1 MEFPEPPPLSPVEP
15 TAATHAAIPFS
26 VRLGCL
32 LAWLGVC
39 LCFLLLQRET
49 AFRAFFCPARGGCEA
64 VLGSRYAELRG
75 IPLAWFGAAFY
86 LTLLGLW
93 LAVSAISSQ
102 RVRLWLLDG
111 IRSMVLIGLT
121 FSVGLMYIQFWLL
134 HAFCP
139 LCTASVL
146 IVAASLVVARR
157 ARWMLAAKPAGASP
171 AGSVTLALF
180 AIFPALILV
189 AGVLVKQ
196 RPVGGIQMID
206 LSTAHREGPTDAR
219 VQIAVYSD
227 FQCVF
232 CRQLVPVLQ
241 QLRTAFPQEVAIV
254 FRHFPLESHPRAFA
268 AAVAAECAS
277 EQGAFWEYHDKL
289 FLEGG
294 DLNEATLVAVASS
307 LGLDQQRF
315 MMCLQSE
322 EPRRV
327 VEANLREAM
336 QLGLPGAPAVFI
348 NGRRIEGPLTFENLA
363 KQIQALL
370 RAPDSQPGNR

>member
-1 MEFPEPPPLSPVEP
+1 
-15 TAATHAAIPFS
+15 
-26 VRLGCL
+26 
-32 LAWLGVC
+32 
-39 LCFLLLQRET
+39 
-49 AFRAFFCPARGGCEA
+49 
-64 VLGSRYAELRG
+64 LGSRYAELRG